1 MNELTPDQRH
11 ALRKSPGRGFYA
23 FLAFIAVVIFAVI
36 WQQRR
41 YRDLTPPRQV
51 PVAAADPMAPPAA
64 ATAPAAPPAATGDS
78 KVLVH
83 DLVGGL
89 SDDPR
94 IQKWANEPDV
104 LHRWVSA
111 TQLFLEGDSPR
122 ALLGFLRSPQP
133 FTTVVHL
140 DRIVA
145 SPKTEHRYD
154 SLVQAL
160 QSIDPVRAAEVY
172 LQLRPYAQAA
182 FNEIGQRG
190 QSFDVQLRTALTR
203 LGETAV
209 PTEQPEL
216 RLRGAIYEYVDPKWE
231 GMTAGQKT
239 LLRMGEANARALQ
252 NWTADFLAAL
262 PPGAS

>member
-1 MNELTPDQRH
+1 MNELTREQLH

-23 FLAFIAVVIFAVI
+23 FLAFAGVVIIALL
-36 WQQRR
+36 WQQQR
-41 YRDLTPPRQV
+41 YQNLAPRPPI
-51 PVAAADPMAPPAA
+51 PVASSHPMA
-64 ATAPAAPPAATGDS
+64 APAPAPAPTEPAVATGDS

-94 IQKWANEPDV
+94 IQKWADEPDV
-104 LHRWVSA
+104 LRRWVSA
-111 TQLFLEGDSPR
+111 TELFVEGESPR
-122 ALLGFLRSPQP
+122 VLLDFLRSPQP
-133 FTTVVHL
+133 FTAVFHI

-145 SPKTEHRYD
+145 SSKTEHRYD

-182 FNEIGQRG
+182 FNEIGERG
-190 QSFDVQLRTALTR
+190 KSFDLDLRTALTR
-203 LGETAV
+203 LDETAV

-216 RLRGAIYEYVDPKWE
+216 RLHGAVYEYVDPKLE
-231 GMTAGQKT
+231 SLSAAQKA

-252 NWTADFLAAL
+252 NWTSNFLAAL